1 MGGERERL
9 REGEEGRGGPGG
21 GQALWLWFHVGGPLS
36 QGPGLVAQAQQSR
49 WIQDS
54 CGWGPA
60 TQVRVEVT
68 SSPSSGLEQTFHPCL
83 EISEQ
88 KGLKDSGLGGQQ
100 PRQTPHLIVD
110 ENGGG

>member
-9 REGEEGRGGPGG
+9 REGKEGRGGPGG

-68 SSPSSGLEQTFHPCL
+68 SSPSSGLEQNFHPCL

-88 KGLKDSGLGGQQ
+88 KGLKDSGLGGQL